1 MEITIKIDEEN
12 VEVTK
17 IKKDTN
23 DVDGSRMSPKR
34 YARFFDEGSQY
45 WTPYSEF
52 NLLFLKTVQSYANDR
67 LKYRGYLF
75 LNEVY
80 DMLGIPRTKA
90 GYLVGWIYDEEHPY
104 RDNFVD
110 FDIFNE
116 RNSEAINGYGNKF
129 LLDFNVDGEILN
141 ALK

>member
-23 DVDGSRMSPKR
+23 DTNDT
-34 YARFFDEGSQY
+34 YARFFDAGSQD
-45 WTPYSEF
+45 WTPDSEF
-52 NLLFLKTVQSYANDR
+52 NRLFLKTVQSYANDR
-67 LKYRGYLF
+67 LKYRGHLF

-90 GYLVGWIYDEEHPY
+90 GYLVGWIYDEKHPY

-110 FDIFNE
+110 FGIFNE

-129 LLDFNVDGEILN
+129 LLNFNVDGEILN
-141 ALK
+141 ALN